1 MEKATIEQLNLH
13 LGDGSPEAFFERVAE
28 NVDWTVMGTH
38 ALAGNSHSEA
48 EFQQATTERLA
59 ALMRNDRLPHHSRP
73 AGFCLKA

>member
-48 EFQQATTERLA
+48 EFQQGTTERLA